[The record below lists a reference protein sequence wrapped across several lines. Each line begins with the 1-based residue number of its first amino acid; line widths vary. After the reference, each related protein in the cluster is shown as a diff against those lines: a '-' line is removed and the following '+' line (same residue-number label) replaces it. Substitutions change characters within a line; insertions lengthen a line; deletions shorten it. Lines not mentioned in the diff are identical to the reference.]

1 MSTPPRAGAGGG
13 EEARAR
19 LGVPPSQPG
28 AQGPF
33 SSHALWELAVLGFLG
48 GGRCYAPYKGDKL
61 NPGRAAAA
69 RAGGGRHPYG
79 EGGGKGGQDKTA
91 REGGAPGT
99 GGAGGGGGAGPLAGG
114 PLALWGRPPRWT
126 PGARPRRLGQ
136 AAPRG
141 QAAGPGGR
149 PAACG
154 ARAKRQASWG
164 VESGGEGACR
174 PAARAR
180 PRRGGAGVVCVVAP
194 PRSAAAVALGLLGRE
209 RGPRV
214 GSRDCLAG
222 RRPPGGQA
230 ARGQAVLRAS
240 AQGARRRR
248 RRRQRAV

>member
-61 NPGRAAAA
+61 NRAARRRRGLGEAGTRRVRGAGRVGKTRPLA
-69 RAGGGRHPYG
+69 R
-79 EGGGKGGQDKTA
+79 
-91 REGGAPGT
+91 GAPQGQ
-99 GGAGGGGGAGPLAGG
+99 AAPGGGGAGPLDGG